1 LFDLFSNFKK
11 DVKPDTMKRSIAL
24 SILTATALASFAQD
38 ADSVSSSGPFGSNL
52 RFQTK
57 NQNIYVTRENI
68 AFMSNNLQPS
78 ALENE
83 IIDLESRECKALKER
98 DPATLHQLWSR
109 DFTLDNQQNKL
120 VDSQNAL
127 PNYMSIGRMVE
138 KIAVLDIN
146 MVTTSGTESY
156 QQVKGS
162 KIETNQRK
170 FFHTWTRRF
179 GTWKLTTNSYQ

>member
-1 LFDLFSNFKK
+1 
-11 DVKPDTMKRSIAL
+11 MKRPIAL
-24 SILTATALASFAQD
+24 LILTATALTSFAQD
-38 ADSVSSSGPFGSNL
+38 TDSVSSSGPFGSKL

-57 NQNIYVTRENI
+57 NQNIYMTEENI

-78 ALENE
+78 AVENE
-83 IIDLESRECKALKER
+83 IVDLESRECKALKER
-98 DPATLHQLWSR
+98 DAATLHQLWSR

-120 VDSQNAL
+120 VDGKNAL

-138 KIAVLDIN
+138 KITVLDAN

-156 QQVKGS
+156 QQIKGGKVES
-162 KIETNQRK
+162 GQRK

-179 GTWKLTTNSYQ
+179 GIWKLTTNTYQ

>member
-1 LFDLFSNFKK
+1 
-11 DVKPDTMKRSIAL
+11 
-24 SILTATALASFAQD
+24 
-38 ADSVSSSGPFGSNL
+38 
-52 RFQTK
+52 
-57 NQNIYVTRENI
+57 
-68 AFMSNNLQPS
+68 
-78 ALENE
+78 LENE